1 LVRLA
6 ARPLWSWIEVVVVGI
21 FNCRWLGV
29 LIVANHATV
38 ATYRSGGDGL
48 FSLS

>member
-29 LIVANHATV
+29 LIVANQYMVVMDRFCAKGTEEM
-38 ATYRSGGDGL
+38 R
-48 FSLS
+48 